1 MTAIDDL
8 YNVGTSTWL
17 DDLSR
22 ERIATGNL
30 AEVKASKSIVGVT
43 TNPAI
48 FAAAMSSGTH
58 YDEQLAELKAAGSAA
73 EGPIFSGV
81 NDRIPG

>member
-1 MTAIDDL
+1 MTAIDELFD
-8 YNVGTSTWL
+8 VGTSTWL

-30 AEVKASKSIVGVT
+30 SEVKAAKSIVGVT

-48 FAAAMSSGTH
+48 FAAVSYTH
-58 YDEQLAELKAAGSAA
+58 MLPTNRE
-73 EGPIFSGV
+73 V
-81 NDRIPG
+81 